1 VTYNKP
7 VGGWIYPGRRRT
19 VPNHGNFHSWCSFCA
34 SVSEAVWSRSGGKFC
49 HLCSCGAADGFDV
62 ALRGGAVT
70 EQTYGNAGLLA
81 QLKGVG
87 DARSVRGLRSD
98 GNAERESQWISDCEE
113 NDLTDNIGEVA
124 HSPGGRRGCTFPD
137 LFRFKFFFTLNEQSA
152 ILVVQQMDG
161 YLAFVPL
168 QNRSL

>member
-1 VTYNKP
+1 M
-7 VGGWIYPGRRRT
+7 RT
-19 VPNHGNFHSWCSFCA
+19 LQG
-34 SVSEAVWSRSGGKFC
+34 
-49 HLCSCGAADGFDV
+49 
-62 ALRGGAVT
+62 
-70 EQTYGNAGLLA
+70 
-81 QLKGVG
+81 G
-87 DARSVRGLRSD
+87 DAGA
-98 GNAERESQWISDCEE
+98 GSQWISDCEE

-124 HSPGGRRGCTFPD
+124 HSLGGRRGYTFPD